1 LGTIKIIN
9 KIDSYTIVSATIEEL
24 ESILKN
30 NALLI
35 LPIIKEAKTIINPDL
50 LKKYREYQFTKKNTK
65 QFIDSSIKVLQLN
78 KKGLELDFEIG
89 SLVYSLILRIRGLLM
104 IKLIMSNNLYSKLS
118 LFNYLESNNLPK
130 NKIEELHGIYSS
142 ERNDIKVQKSSII
155 RGTDIRKLLA
165 IAEKLLKEVKALL
178 T

>member
-1 LGTIKIIN
+1 
-9 KIDSYTIVSATIEEL
+9 
-24 ESILKN
+24 
-30 NALLI
+30 
-35 LPIIKEAKTIINPDL
+35 
-50 LKKYREYQFTKKNTK
+50 
-65 QFIDSSIKVLQLN
+65 
-78 KKGLELDFEIG
+78 
-89 SLVYSLILRIRGLLM
+89 M